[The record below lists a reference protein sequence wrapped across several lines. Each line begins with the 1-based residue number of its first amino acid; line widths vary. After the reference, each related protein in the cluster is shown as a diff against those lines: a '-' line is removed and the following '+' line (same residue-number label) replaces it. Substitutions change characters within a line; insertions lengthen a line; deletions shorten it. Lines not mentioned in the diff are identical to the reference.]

1 MVAEAIINDV
11 PLNGI
16 DVTAVAFYRRYIKS
30 RLLLNSGGYDAHADD
45 VCDMPFCGRPSGKK
59 ISWTQCDRCDRWCHD
74 VCVGRSAS
82 VVSNAAFICSLC

>member
-1 MVAEAIINDV
+1 MAAEAIINDV
-11 PLNGI
+11 PLTALSGI

-30 RLLLNSGGYDAHADD
+30 CLLLNSRGYDAHADA

-74 VCVGRSAS
+74 VCVGRTAS
-82 VVSNAAFICSLC
+82 VVT